1 LGVRIVFGEQSETTE
16 SVSHRAGSPIRRF
29 VVTLTTGLAS
39 AAALAVFENQI
50 KGQWA
55 PWARILT
62 VCVLAAIALY
72 FLVWA
77 LVTGVSWLR
86 VRRKAHRTEAETR
99 GPLLACAAM
108 VTQAMSQSFAKS
120 CGNVLNALNE
130 AKALDPRAT
139 VAYLTHLGTLGTGAQ
154 YLVADIRAERI
165 PVLVGLHR
173 LSELHRD
180 YVRLCCEIASAVAT
194 TPRAD
199 THRAWDEIRDH
210 ANLISNRLTELTAQ
224 ARENGDGFDCHHP
237 YFQDVPRA

>member
-1 LGVRIVFGEQSETTE
+1 VFSEQSEANELVPRRT
-16 SVSHRAGSPIRRF
+16 SSPLRRF
-29 VVTLTTGLAS
+29 AVTLTTGLAS
-39 AAALAVFENQI
+39 GAALAVFENQI

-55 PWARILT
+55 PWVRIST
-62 VCVLAAIALY
+62 VCVLGAIALY

-86 VRRKAHRTEAETR
+86 VRREAHRTEAETR

-108 VTQAMSQSFAKS
+108 FTQAMSQSFAKS
-120 CGNVLNALNE
+120 SGNVLNALNE
-130 AKALDPRAT
+130 AKALDPRVT
-139 VAYLTHLGTLGTGAQ
+139 VAYLAHLGTLGTGAQ

-165 PVLVGLHR
+165 PALEGLRR
-173 LSELHRD
+173 LSDLQRD

-210 ANLISNRLTELTAQ
+210 ANLISNRLTELTTL
-224 ARENGDGFDCHHP
+224 ARESTDGFATHHP

>member
-1 LGVRIVFGEQSETTE
+1 VFSEQSEATE
-16 SVSHRAGSPIRRF
+16 LVPRRASSPIRRF
-29 VVTLTTGLAS
+29 VVTLTTGLVS

-62 VCVLAAIALY
+62 VCVLGVIALY

-86 VRRKAHRTEAETR
+86 IRRAAHRTEAETR

-108 VTQAMSQSFAKS
+108 FTQAMSQSFAKS
-120 CGNVLNALNE
+120 SGNVLNALNE

-139 VAYLTHLGTLGTGAQ
+139 VAYLALLGTLGTGAQ
-154 YLVADIRAERI
+154 NLVADIRAERI
-165 PVLVGLHR
+165 PALEGLHR
-173 LSELHRD
+173 LSELQRD

-210 ANLISNRLTELTAQ
+210 ANVISNRLTELTAR
-224 ARENGDGFDCHHP
+224 ARESSSDGLFHHP